1 MRSENISTG
10 DIAGQQIRGELNS
23 VKITLNPFGH
33 HFDGARFSET
43 RGTLNQEM
51 TIGKNGNE
59 EFFNEISLA
68 NNLLTQPG
76 FKTGDCSLVHESITY
91 SDVTQ

>member
-1 MRSENISTG
+1 
-10 DIAGQQIRGELNS
+10 
-23 VKITLNPFGH
+23 VKISLNALGH
-33 HFDGARFSET
+33 HFDSAGFSET
-43 RGTLNQEM
+43 RGTLNQEV

-59 EFFNEISLA
+59 KFFNEISLA

-76 FKTGDCSLVHESITY
+76 FETGDCSVVHESITY

>member
-1 MRSENISTG
+1 M
-10 DIAGQQIRGELNS
+10 
-23 VKITLNPFGH
+23 KITLNALGH
-33 HFDGARFSET
+33 HFNGARFRET

-76 FKTGDCSLVHESITY
+76 FKTGDGGVVHESFTY
-91 SDVTQ
+91 SDVI

>member
-1 MRSENISTG
+1 
-10 DIAGQQIRGELNS
+10 
-23 VKITLNPFGH
+23 V
-33 HFDGARFSET
+33 
-43 RGTLNQEM
+43 
-51 TIGKNGNE
+51 TIGKNGDE

-76 FKTGDCSLVHESITY
+76 FETGDCSVVHESITY